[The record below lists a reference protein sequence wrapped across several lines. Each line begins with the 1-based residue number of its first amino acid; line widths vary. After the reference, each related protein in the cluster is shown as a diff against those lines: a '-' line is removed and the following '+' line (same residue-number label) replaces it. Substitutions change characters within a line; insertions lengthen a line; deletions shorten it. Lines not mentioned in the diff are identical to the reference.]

1 MDQQRTQ
8 LQGLF
13 DQMAP
18 TYDHVGV
25 EFFGPIA
32 AGLVAELD
40 PQPGEHALDVGCGR
54 GAVLSRVAR
63 TVGSTGSVLGIDFS
77 PAMVEAS
84 RSVAEAAGLTHVE
97 IKVMDAQDPDLPT
110 AHFDV
115 IASSLV
121 LFFLPDPARA
131 VSRWVESVRPGGRV
145 GISTFAH
152 WDPGWEQLNAAFD
165 PWLPDQLRQSPTPG
179 TEGPFASDAGVEA
192 LFTGAGLTSVSTATA
207 EIVVLF
213 ADVSRWEAFTWS
225 TGQRPW
231 WLSVPQEHRADVL
244 KSAASRF
251 EQIAGPDGS
260 VRLSV
265 GVRYTLGVRP
275 AQAVEAAS

>member
-40 PQPGEHALDVGCGR
+40 PQPGEHVLDVGCGR

-84 RSVAEAAGLTHVE
+84 LSVAEAAGLTHVD
-97 IKVMDAQDPDLPT
+97 IRVMDAQDPDLPT

-121 LFFLPDPARA
+121 LFFLPDPAAALRAWRGLLVDGGRIA
-131 VSRWVESVRPGGRV
+131 VSTFGGYDTAWESVDAVFGPYLPPGMRDARTSGK
-145 GISTFAH
+145 
-152 WDPGWEQLNAAFD
+152 Q
-165 PWLPDQLRQSPTPG
+165 
-179 TEGPFASDAGVEA
+179 GPFATDEGVELLLSDAGFVDVR
-192 LFTGAGLTSVSTATA
+192 TVGGSVPVRFDS
-207 EIVVLF
+207 
-213 ADVSRWEAFTWS
+213 ADHWHRWTMS
-225 TGQRPW
+225 TGQLLMWELVPDADRAAVQANAYA
-231 WLSVPQEHRADVL
+231 SVEETRRHNADGRMGFDQE
-244 KSAASRF
+244 
-251 EQIAGPDGS
+251 
-260 VRLSV
+260 
-265 GVRYTLGVRP
+265 VRYTLGRR
-275 AQAVEAAS
+275 

>member
-1 MDQQRTQ
+1 
-8 LQGLF
+8 
-13 DQMAP
+13 
-18 TYDHVGV
+18 
-25 EFFGPIA
+25 
-32 AGLVAELD
+32 
-40 PQPGEHALDVGCGR
+40 
-54 GAVLSRVAR
+54 
-63 TVGSTGSVLGIDFS
+63 
-77 PAMVEAS
+77 
-84 RSVAEAAGLTHVE
+84 
-97 IKVMDAQDPDLPT
+97 
-110 AHFDV
+110 V

-121 LFFLPDPARA
+121 LFFLPDPAQA

-145 GISTFAH
+145 GISTFAQ

-179 TEGPFASDAGVEA
+179 AKGPFASDAGVEA
-192 LFTGAGLTSVSTATA
+192 LFTGAGLTSVRTATA

-244 KSAASRF
+244 TDAAFRF
-251 EQIAGPDGS
+251 EQIAELDGA

>member
-1 MDQQRTQ
+1 MDQQRTR

-84 RSVAEAAGLTHVE
+84 RSVAEAAGLTHVD
-97 IKVMDAQDPDLPT
+97 I
-110 AHFDV
+110 
-115 IASSLV
+115 
-121 LFFLPDPARA
+121 R
-131 VSRWVESVRPGGRV
+131 
-145 GISTFAH
+145 
-152 WDPGWEQLNAAFD
+152 
-165 PWLPDQLRQSPTPG
+165 
-179 TEGPFASDAGVEA
+179 
-192 LFTGAGLTSVSTATA
+192 
-207 EIVVLF
+207 
-213 ADVSRWEAFTWS
+213 
-225 TGQRPW
+225 
-231 WLSVPQEHRADVL
+231 
-244 KSAASRF
+244 
-251 EQIAGPDGS
+251 
-260 VRLSV
+260 
-265 GVRYTLGVRP
+265 
-275 AQAVEAAS
+275 